1 MSKKAE
7 EYLQNT
13 IGVYCHLRMAVNHI
27 SCIKGSHISLSK
39 HDRYMNN
46 KMTKLENEA
55 KATIKPIEKYL
66 TDTGTIDEVEEMIT
80 QMHTLIDPIISK

>member
-1 MSKKAE
+1 
-7 EYLQNT
+7 
-13 IGVYCHLRMAVNHI
+13 
-27 SCIKGSHISLSK
+27 
-39 HDRYMNN
+39 MNN